1 MRLWFGRAVLGGALI
16 VLGIW
21 GWKALHPGPEHTI
34 RKHLSELAQA
44 ATIAPNESSL
54 VKLAKSQKL
63 AGFFTADTEIQ
74 VDMPGRFPQ
83 ALNGRDEVMQA
94 ALSVRSA
101 VKAIKVQFIDISVSI
116 ESDGETGVAHFT
128 AKADVAGESTPQVEE
143 MEAQFKKVDGD
154 WLIKHVENVKTL
166 R

>member
-1 MRLWFGRAVLGGALI
+1 MRLWLSRTVLGGALI
-16 VLGIW
+16 ALGIW
-21 GWKALHPGPEHTI
+21 GWKALYPGPEHTI
-34 RKHLSELAQA
+34 RKHLSELAHA
-44 ATIAPNESSL
+44 ATIDPNESSL

-63 AGFFTADTEIQ
+63 ASFFTPDTEIQ

-83 ALNGRDEVMQA
+83 SVNGREEVMQA

-101 VKAIKVQFIDISVSI
+101 VKAIKVQFIDISVKL

-128 AKADVAGESTPQVEE
+128 VKADVAGESTPQVEE
-143 MEAQFKKVDGD
+143 LEARFKKVDGD

>member
-16 VLGIW
+16 ALGIW
-21 GWKALHPGPEHTI
+21 AWQALHPGPEHTI
-34 RKHLSELAQA
+34 RKHLSELAHA
-44 ATIAPNESSL
+44 ATITPNESSL

-63 AGFFTADTEIQ
+63 ASFFTTDAEIQ
-74 VDMPGRFPQ
+74 VDMPGRLPQ
-83 ALNGRDEVMQA
+83 SLNGRDELMQA

-101 VKAIKVQFIDISVSI
+101 IKAIKVQFVDISVKL
-116 ESDGETGVAHFT
+116 EADGETGVAHFT

-143 MEAQFKKVDGD
+143 MEARFKKVDGD
-154 WLIKHVENVKTL
+154 WLIKHVENVRTL